1 MYKLLKLA
9 FISLLMLCFSACQ
22 EEDPIM
28 PPEPQTAEKTI
39 FVFMPYSN
47 NLYSFLHANIN
58 DMKAAIVRNK
68 GLDNTRLIVF
78 IAKDKKQSALIDIR
92 YKKGV
97 CTQDTLEKYSSPTYL
112 TTNGRVELFN
122 KVKKYAPANRYAMI
136 VGCHGMGWIPS
147 STVFNRNT
155 LRYFGGLEK
164 EYKID
169 IDDFATSIKA
179 AGMKMQFIMFDD
191 CYMSSM
197 EVAYDLKDATDYII
211 ASTSEVMAYG
221 MPYQNIYQHLMS
233 AQPDYKALCN
243 GFYEFYSNSGTPYGT
258 IGVIDCRH
266 VDEMV
271 AMMKYIN
278 TKHTFDLSL
287 LDNVQDLDGETY
299 KPTIFFDFDDY
310 VRQLC
315 TNDNDAY
322 EQFHN
327 VLLRLVPYKAAT
339 EYIYSGSTNKKTKVN
354 HFSGITISDPSIRS
368 EIKESKKYTNW
379 WIQDQII
386 LLCF

>member
-197 EVAYDLKDATDYII
+197 EVAYDLKDVTDYII

-243 GFYEFYSNSGTPYGT
+243 GFYEFYK
-258 IGVIDCRH
+258 IGRAH
-266 VDEMV
+266 V
-271 AMMKYIN
+271 
-278 TKHTFDLSL
+278 
-287 LDNVQDLDGETY
+287 
-299 KPTIFFDFDDY
+299 
-310 VRQLC
+310 
-315 TNDNDAY
+315 
-322 EQFHN
+322 
-327 VLLRLVPYKAAT
+327 
-339 EYIYSGSTNKKTKVN
+339 
-354 HFSGITISDPSIRS
+354 
-368 EIKESKKYTNW
+368 
-379 WIQDQII
+379 
-386 LLCF
+386 

>member
-1 MYKLLKLA
+1 MYKFLKLT
-9 FISLLMLCFSACQ
+9 FLSLCILCTTACT
-22 EEDPIM
+22 ENDPNT
-28 PPEPQTAEKTI
+28 PTEPQTAEKTI
-39 FVFMPYSN
+39 FVFMPHST
-47 NLYSFLHANIN
+47 NLYKYLLDNIAG
-58 DMKAAIVRNK
+58 MKRAIESNK
-68 GLDNTRLIVF
+68 WLGNTRLVVF
-78 IAKDKKQSALIDIR
+78 IAKDKKQSALINIKYD
-92 YKKGV
+92 KGV
-97 CTQDTLEKYSSPTYL
+97 CKQDTLEKFYSPIYL
-112 TTNGRVELFN
+112 TTNGRVELLN
-122 KVKKYAPANRYAMI
+122 KVKEYAPAHRYAMI

-197 EVAYDLKDATDYII
+197 EVAYDLKDVTDYII

-258 IGVIDCRH
+258 IGVIDCRY
-266 VDEMV
+266 VDEM
-271 AMMKYIN
+271 ASMMKSIN
-278 TKHTFDLSL
+278 ATHTFDLSL

-339 EYIYSGSTNKKTKVN
+339 EYIYSGSTNKKTKVD
-354 HFSGITISDPSIRS
+354 HFSGITISDPSTRQ
-368 EIKESKKYTNW
+368 EIAESKRQTNW
-379 WIQDQII
+379 WIQTH
-386 LLCF
+386 